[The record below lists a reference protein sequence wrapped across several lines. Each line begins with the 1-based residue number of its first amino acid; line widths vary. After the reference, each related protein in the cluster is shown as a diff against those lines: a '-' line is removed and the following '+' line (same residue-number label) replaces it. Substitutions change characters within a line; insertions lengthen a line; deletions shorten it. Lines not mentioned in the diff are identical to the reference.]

1 MGISICNSTAV
12 FHVGD
17 VIRKL
22 RRERKWK
29 VEQLARAAGVAKM
42 TVSAIERGA
51 NYRRD
56 TIDQLAA
63 ALGTT
68 VAEMYKGAGGAGETT
83 TVPALPRLQELLDQW
98 AAISDD
104 DRALILRLMAQ
115 LPRAPRLPANDV
127 RSESDQQ
134 KRNQADETVRGVLR
148 SSARRRDR

>member
-22 RRERKWK
+22 RRDRKWK

-115 LPRAPRLPANDV
+115 LPRAPRQPAPGV

-134 KRNQADETVRGVLR
+134 TPQRVSEKAQAIPR
-148 SSARRRDR
+148 SSTRRRDR

>member
-68 VAEMYKGAGGAGETT
+68 VAEMYKGAGEPTAPT
-83 TVPALPRLQELLDQW
+83 LPRLQELLDQW